1 MSYFV
6 SRVAL
11 ITGASRGI
19 GAFLAQRLL
28 ADGWAVAS
36 VSRTCAEVESAREL
50 SFPMDVTD
58 VESVRAGIRR
68 IQRHFGGLDAVV
80 NNAGI
85 ASMNAAALASTES
98 VTRMFEVNTVGT
110 FTVSREALRA
120 LRKSASPRIV
130 NLSSIAVPLHLEG
143 EAAYGAS
150 KAAVEHLTRVMA
162 REFAEW
168 GITVNA
174 IGPSAI
180 ATDLTSGVPRS
191 ALDALQARLSSSEP
205 ATMDDVY
212 WTVSF
217 LLDERS
223 QLVTGQVMYLGG
235 P

>member
-1 MSYFV
+1 MN
-6 SRVAL
+6 RVVL

-19 GAFLAQRLL
+19 GAFLAQRL
-28 ADGWAVAS
+28 AVDGWSVAS
-36 VSRTCAEVESAREL
+36 VSRSCAEVESDREL

-85 ASMNAAALASTES
+85 ASMNAVALASTES
-98 VTRMFEVNTVGT
+98 VARMFEVNTVGT
-110 FTVSREALRA
+110 FTVCREALRS
-120 LRKSASPRIV
+120 LRKSDSPRIV
-130 NLSSIAVPLHLEG
+130 NLSSIAVPLNLEG

-150 KAAVEHLTRVMA
+150 KAAIEHLTRVMA

-174 IGPSAI
+174 VGPSAI
-180 ATDLTSGVPRS
+180 ATDLTAGVPRS
-191 ALDALQARLSSSEP
+191 VLDALQARLSSVGP
-205 ATMDDVY
+205 ATMEDVY

-223 QLVTGQVMYLGG
+223 QLVTGQVVYLGG

>member
-1 MSYFV
+1 MIV
-6 SRVAL
+6 SRVVL

-28 ADGWAVAS
+28 ADGWLVAT
-36 VSRTCAEVESAREL
+36 VSRTCEEVEHDRAL
-50 SFPMDVTD
+50 SFPMDITS
-58 VESVRAGIRR
+58 VESVRSGIRR
-68 IQRHFGGLDAVV
+68 IRRHFGSLDAVV

-85 ASMNAAALASTES
+85 ASMNAVALASTES
-98 VTRMFEVNTVGT
+98 VARMFEVNTVGT
-110 FTVSREALRA
+110 FTVCREALRA
-120 LRKSASPRIV
+120 LRKSDAPRIV
-130 NLSSIAVPLHLEG
+130 NLSSVAVPLHLEG

-150 KAAVEHLTRVMA
+150 KVAVEHLTRVMA

-180 ATDLTSGVPRS
+180 ATDLTAGVPRS
-191 ALDALQARLSSSEP
+191 ALDALQLRLTSLEP
-205 ATMDDVY
+205 ATMEDVY

-217 LLDERS
+217 FLDERS

>member
-1 MSYFV
+1 M

-191 ALDALQARLSSSEP
+191 ALDALQARLSASEP

>member
-1 MSYFV
+1 M
-6 SRVAL
+6 
-11 ITGASRGI
+11 
-19 GAFLAQRLL
+19 
-28 ADGWAVAS
+28 
-36 VSRTCAEVESAREL
+36 C
-50 SFPMDVTD
+50 
-58 VESVRAGIRR
+58 
-68 IQRHFGGLDAVV
+68 
-80 NNAGI
+80 
-85 ASMNAAALASTES
+85 
-98 VTRMFEVNTVGT
+98 
-110 FTVSREALRA
+110 
-120 LRKSASPRIV
+120 
-130 NLSSIAVPLHLEG
+130 SSDL
-143 EAAYGAS
+143 
-150 KAAVEHLTRVMA
+150 EHLTRVMA

>member
-191 ALDALQARLSSSEP
+191 ALDALQARLSSAGP

>member
-1 MSYFV
+1 M

-19 GAFLAQRLL
+19 GAFIAQRLL

-68 IQRHFGGLDAVV
+68 IQRHLGGLDAVV

-120 LRKSASPRIV
+120 LRKSVSPRIV

-150 KAAVEHLTRVMA
+150 KAAVEHLTRVMS

-168 GITVNA
+168 DITVNA
-174 IGPSAI
+174 VGPSAI

-205 ATMDDVY
+205 ATMEDVY

-217 LLDERS
+217 FLDERS
-223 QLVTGQVMYLGG
+223 QLVTGQIMYLGG

>member
-1 MSYFV
+1 
-6 SRVAL
+6 
-11 ITGASRGI
+11 
-19 GAFLAQRLL
+19 
-28 ADGWAVAS
+28 
-36 VSRTCAEVESAREL
+36 
-50 SFPMDVTD
+50 MDVTD